1 VGRFLADAEAMHSYE
16 VTRRINSLFVGR
28 AMTGFG
34 AFL

>member
-16 VTRRINSLFVGR
+16 STRQINSLVVGR

>member
-16 VTRRINSLFVGR
+16 GTRQINSLFVGR
-28 AMTGFG
+28 AIIGFG